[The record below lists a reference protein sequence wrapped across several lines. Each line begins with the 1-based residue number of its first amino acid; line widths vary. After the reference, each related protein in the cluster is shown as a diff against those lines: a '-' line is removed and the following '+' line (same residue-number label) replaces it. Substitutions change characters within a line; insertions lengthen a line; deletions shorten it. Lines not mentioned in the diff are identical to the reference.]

1 MIKWAKVSSWLGA
14 TLMLC
19 ACSQV
24 LQSVDLKVS
33 DTDAS
38 LQEEFAVEET
48 TLTLSNAKAANK
60 DPYPRRVIQS
70 GRGLAAGPISE
81 TNALKSMFP
90 NSELQMPYQIGIGDT
105 LQYRALVH
113 NDSAFNAIFPCS
125 SWPATMT

>member
-70 GRGLAAGPISE
+70 GRGLSAGPISE
-81 TNALKSMFP
+81 TAALKSKFP
-90 NSELQMPYQIGIGDT
+90 NSERQSPYRIGVGDA

-113 NDSAFNAIFPCS
+113 NDSAFNTGVDSFPL
-125 SWPATMT
+125 P